1 MAAYDQEQPGEQPS
15 DAVEDAGRKESATS
29 REREEDEGAG
39 EGSEQGEA
47 ESLEK
52 GKDQGLNISTRRDQK
67 QQTKRTNPTT
77 KQRKTAIR
85 TAS

>member
-15 DAVEDAGRKESATS
+15 EAVEDAGRKETATT

-39 EGSEQGEA
+39 EEGEA

-52 GKDQGLNISTRRDQK
+52 AKDEGLNTSTRRDQK
-67 QQTKRTNPTT
+67 QQTKRTNPMT
-77 KQRKTAIR
+77 KQQEAALRK
-85 TAS
+85 AS